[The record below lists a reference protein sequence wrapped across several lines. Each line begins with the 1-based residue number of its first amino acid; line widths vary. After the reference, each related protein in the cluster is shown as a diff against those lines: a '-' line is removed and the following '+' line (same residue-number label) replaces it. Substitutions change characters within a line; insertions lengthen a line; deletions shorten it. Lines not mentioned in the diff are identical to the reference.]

1 MSYDG
6 KETAYTLFACN
17 LHKERGSM
25 RIVAVAGN
33 METLYAAIGNEIIE
47 GNMDYCGYSKL
58 KGFDLFRED
67 YKKDEFSSA
76 NLDYG
81 YIEDQ
86 PILLL
91 ENEVADAD
99 LKQTYGYLIMDDLEY
114 HGIRGGSAL
123 KGIEPDRLRILL
135 NRAIYAIATDYR
147 GAELYDYLCQTLGM
161 KDDEISKAG
170 FNLKEFY
177 AEPDEYIGNYIC
189 EDMEDENDAEL

>member
-47 GNMDYCGYSKL
+47 GNMDYRGYSKL
-58 KGFDLFRED
+58 KGFGLFRED

-91 ENEVADAD
+91 ENEAADAD
-99 LKQTYGYLIMDDLEY
+99 LKQTYGWLTMDDSEY
-114 HGIRGGSAL
+114 NRLRDGSAL
-123 KGIEPDRLRILL
+123 KGVAPDRLRLILD
-135 NRAIYAIATDYR
+135 RALRSAANDYR
-147 GAELYDYLCQTLGM
+147 GAELYDFLHGTLDM
-161 KDDEISKAG
+161 KDDEISKVG
-170 FNLKEFY
+170 FDMKEFY
-177 AEPDEYIGNYIC
+177 AVPDEYVNGWEN
-189 EDMEDENDAEL
+189 EAAEEPDDEI

>member
-1 MSYDG
+1 
-6 KETAYTLFACN
+6 
-17 LHKERGSM
+17 M

-47 GNMDYCGYSKL
+47 GNMDYRGYSKL

>member
-17 LHKERGSM
+17 LHKECDSM

-47 GNMDYCGYSKL
+47 GNMDYRGYSKL

-91 ENEVADAD
+91 ENEAADAD

-170 FNLKEFY
+170 FDLKEFY
-177 AEPDEYIGNYIC
+177 AVPDEYVNGWEN
-189 EDMEDENDAEL
+189 EAAEEPDDEI

>member
-47 GNMDYCGYSKL
+47 GNMDYRGYSKL

>member
-47 GNMDYCGYSKL
+47 GNMDYRGYSKL

-91 ENEVADAD
+91 ENEAADAD
-99 LKQTYGYLIMDDLEY
+99 LKQTYGWLTMDDSEY
-114 HGIRGGSAL
+114 AQMRDDKAL
-123 KGIEPDRLRILL
+123 KGIEPDRLSILL

-170 FNLKEFY
+170 FDLKEFY
-177 AEPDEYIGNYIC
+177 AVPDEYVNGWEN
-189 EDMEDENDAEL
+189 EAAEELDDEI